1 MPSDSKRPESSVS
14 SVISRR
20 AFTTGLLAGS
30 ALFALAS
37 RTGMATVATV
47 LPRTKK
53 SKSLA
58 VSTMNGPVSCGSLG
72 TTLMHEHVLWFSGPR
87 LDNPGYTPIPDNLR
101 SDTVD
106 FAVSLLNAAS
116 RAGIDTVVDLTP
128 HRPID
133 LYEEIAKRTPVKIVA
148 STGFYRREKIPKPMA
163 DMEDERQMEER
174 MLNEVTEGIDRT
186 KVRAG
191 IIKVAGERASL
202 SDWEKKVFRAAAR
215 VQKTTGVPIAT
226 HDGAGAREQ
235 FDLLV
240 RAGANPNRL
249 FLSHVDTMLHGG
261 RTREQ
266 VKEELLS
273 IAKEGGY
280 LEVDTFGQEFYTPWS
295 DLVFFLRS
303 LCDAGFANR
312 IFISIDCN
320 WHWGNQEKV
329 FEGAEEPYFD
339 PDASKRTYAYMVTDA
354 VPKLLKSGFSK
365 KEIDTFLVDNPRR
378 FFCGL

>member
-1 MPSDSKRPESSVS
+1 MNSATIISESSVS
-14 SVISRR
+14 SALTRR
-20 AFTTGLLAGS
+20 AFTTGLLAGT
-30 ALFALAS
+30 ALFSLAS
-37 RTGMATVATV
+37 RTGMATPA

-58 VSTMNGPVSCGSLG
+58 VSTMNGPVSCDSLG

-116 RAGIDTVVDLTP
+116 RVGIDTVVDLTP

-148 STGFYRREKIPKPMA
+148 STGFYRREKIPRSMA

-174 MLNEVTEGIDRT
+174 MLKEVREGIDST

-191 IIKVAGERASL
+191 IIKVAGERAPL

-215 VQKTTGVPIAT
+215 VQKTTGIPIAT

-240 RAGANPNRL
+240 RTGANPNRL

-261 RTREQ
+261 RSREQ

-320 WHWGNQEKV
+320 WHWRNQEKV
-329 FEGAEEPYFD
+329 FEGSEEPYFD

-365 KEIDTFLVDNPRR
+365 KETDTFLVDNPRR
-378 FFCGL
+378 FFCDL